1 MSEIYLNETEAALLP
16 QLYAEVVRHNR
27 NIISADDI
35 CRLRTAIAKS
45 IEDGHYQRDKYGI
58 NPLIHNLQTMQA
70 LAQSL
75 SPDREM
81 GIAIMLRTIVASGEN
96 SIEKISEDWG
106 DDIAHIVNGLIKV
119 SSLYSHRAA
128 VESDNFRRLLMT
140 FADDIRVIILMIVDR
155 LVLMRRI
162 NHHPD
167 EQFVHDV
174 AYEANYLYA
183 PLAHRLGLY
192 YIKSQLEDMSLKYS
206 NREIYNEIAGKLNET
221 KAARDEYIAQF
232 IAPVKE
238 KLTAA
243 GLNFDIKGRTK
254 SIYSIWNKMKKQHND
269 IEQIYDLFAIRIII
283 DTPPEREKSDCWFAY
298 SVITDM
304 YTPNTSRLKDW
315 ISIPKSN
322 GYESL
327 HITVNGPSNR
337 WVEVQIRTRRM
348 DLVAEKG
355 LAAHWRYKGIKS
367 ESNLDNWMNNIR
379 DILEAAET
387 GPLQLIKN
395 FKMDIYSKEVFVFTP
410 KGDLYKLPNGA
421 SLLDFAFHI
430 HSKLGCICTGGKVN
444 GKNQKINYRLQS
456 GDTVEILTSSQQSP
470 KLDWLNFV
478 VTSKARNK
486 IKQAINERSNRD
498 SELAR
503 ELLQRRF
510 KNRKIEIDEA
520 IMMKLIKKLDYKT
533 VTQFYSAVNAGELS
547 PADIIDRYLELKSAS
562 ETQINPTVSA
572 DEFEL
577 QSDETKTSSS
587 DILYIGSNEVK
598 GMNYRFAKCCNPIFG
613 DKVFGFISSEG
624 VVKIHRA
631 NCPNARHIHERY
643 PYRLIPVKWSG
654 KIGEQ
659 FGATLRIVG
668 NDDIGIVT
676 NITSIINRE
685 KSISLRS
692 IAIDSND
699 GLFQGHLVVGLTDT
713 GALNN
718 LIKKIKTIKGVKDVQ
733 RQN

>member
-1 MSEIYLNETEAALLP
+1 MPDKYLNETEATLLP
-16 QLYAEVVRHNR
+16 KLYAEVIRHNR
-27 NIISADDI
+27 NIISADEI
-35 CRLRTAIAKS
+35 SRLRKTIAQSVK
-45 IEDGHYQRDKYGI
+45 EGHYQRDKYGI

-70 LAQSL
+70 LAESL

-81 GIAIMLRTIVASGEN
+81 GIAIMLRTTVVSGFF
-96 SIEKISEDWG
+96 SVEKIAETWG

-167 EQFVHDV
+167 EQFVRDV

-206 NREIYNEIAGKLNET
+206 NREVYNEIAGKLNET

-269 IEQIYDLFAIRIII
+269 IEHIYDLFAIRIII
-283 DTPPEREKSDCWFAY
+283 DTPPEKEKSDCWFAY

-327 HITVNGPSNR
+327 HITVNGPDNR

-355 LAAHWRYKGIKS
+355 LAAHWRYKGIQS

-410 KGDLYKLPNGA
+410 KGDLYKLPAGA

-470 KLDWLNFV
+470 KLDWLNFI

-520 IMMKLIKKLDYKT
+520 IMMKLIKKLGYKT

-547 PADIIDRYLELKSAS
+547 PADVIERYLELKSTS
-562 ETQINPTVSA
+562 ETQVGQTVSA

-577 QSDETKTSSS
+577 QSEEKKTPSS
-587 DILYIGSNEVK
+587 DI
-598 GMNYRFAKCCNPIFG
+598 
-613 DKVFGFISSEG
+613 
-624 VVKIHRA
+624 
-631 NCPNARHIHERY
+631 
-643 PYRLIPVKWSG
+643 
-654 KIGEQ
+654 
-659 FGATLRIVG
+659 
-668 NDDIGIVT
+668 
-676 NITSIINRE
+676 
-685 KSISLRS
+685 
-692 IAIDSND
+692 
-699 GLFQGHLVVGLTDT
+699 
-713 GALNN
+713 
-718 LIKKIKTIKGVKDVQ
+718 
-733 RQN
+733 

>member
-1 MSEIYLNETEAALLP
+1 MSEKYLNDTEAQLLP
-16 QLYAEVVRHNR
+16 VLYAEVVRSNR
-27 NIISADDI
+27 NIITGDDFS
-35 CRLRTAIAKS
+35 RLRSLITQS
-45 IEDGHYQRDKYGI
+45 IKEGHYRRDKYGI
-58 NPLIHNLQTMQA
+58 NPLIHNLQTLQA
-70 LAQSL
+70 LSDSL

-81 GIAIMLRTIVASGEN
+81 GIAIMLRTVVSSGFVTIEN
-96 SIEKISEDWG
+96 IAETWG
-106 DDIAHIVNGLIKV
+106 DDIAHIVTGLIKV

-167 EQFVHDV
+167 EQFVRDV

-206 NREIYNEIAGKLNET
+206 NREVYTEIARKLNET
-221 KAARDEYIAQF
+221 KAARDAYIDQF

-238 KLTAA
+238 KLEAA
-243 GLNFDIKGRTK
+243 GLNFEIKGRTK

-269 IEQIYDLFAIRIII
+269 IEEIYDLFAIRIII
-283 DTPPEREKSDCWFAY
+283 DTPREREKPDCWFAY

-327 HITVNGPSNR
+327 HITVNGPGNR

-348 DLVAEKG
+348 DLIAEKG
-355 LAAHWRYKGIKS
+355 LAAHWRYKGIES

-410 KGDLYKLPNGA
+410 KGDLYRLPSGA

-430 HSKLGCICTGGKVN
+430 HSKLGCACTGGKVN

-486 IKQAINERSNRD
+486 IRQAINERSNRD

-503 ELLQRRF
+503 ELILRRF
-510 KNRKIEIDEA
+510 KNRKIEIDEVL
-520 IMMKLIKKLDYKT
+520 MMKLIKKLGYKT
-533 VTQFYSAVNAGELS
+533 VTHFYSAVNAEELS
-547 PADIIDRYLELKSAS
+547 VADVIDRYLELKAAA
-562 ETQINPTVSA
+562 EAPT
-572 DEFEL
+572 
-577 QSDETKTSSS
+577 TPT
-587 DILYIGSNEVK
+587 
-598 GMNYRFAKCCNPIFG
+598 
-613 DKVFGFISSEG
+613 
-624 VVKIHRA
+624 
-631 NCPNARHIHERY
+631 
-643 PYRLIPVKWSG
+643 
-654 KIGEQ
+654 
-659 FGATLRIVG
+659 
-668 NDDIGIVT
+668 
-676 NITSIINRE
+676 
-685 KSISLRS
+685 
-692 IAIDSND
+692 
-699 GLFQGHLVVGLTDT
+699 
-713 GALNN
+713 
-718 LIKKIKTIKGVKDVQ
+718 
-733 RQN
+733 

>member
-1 MSEIYLNETEAALLP
+1 MSEKYLNDTEAQLLP
-16 QLYAEVVRHNR
+16 VLYAEVVRSNR
-27 NIISADDI
+27 NIITGDDFS
-35 CRLRTAIAKS
+35 RLRSLITQS
-45 IEDGHYQRDKYGI
+45 IKEGHYRRDKYGI
-58 NPLIHNLQTMQA
+58 NPLIHNLQTLQA
-70 LAQSL
+70 LSDSL

-81 GIAIMLRTIVASGEN
+81 GIAIMLRTVVSSGFVTIEN
-96 SIEKISEDWG
+96 IAETWG
-106 DDIAHIVNGLIKV
+106 DDIAHIVTGLIKV

-155 LVLMRRI
+155 LMLMRRI

-167 EQFVHDV
+167 EQFVRDV

-206 NREIYNEIAGKLNET
+206 NREIYTEIARKLNET
-221 KAARDEYIAQF
+221 KAARDAYIDQF

-238 KLTAA
+238 RLEAA
-243 GLNFDIKGRTK
+243 GLNFEIKGRTK

-269 IEQIYDLFAIRIII
+269 IEEIYDLFAIRIII
-283 DTPPEREKSDCWFAY
+283 DTPREREKPDCWFAY

-327 HITVNGPSNR
+327 HITVNGPGNR

-348 DLVAEKG
+348 DLIAEKG
-355 LAAHWRYKGIKS
+355 LAAHWRYKGIES

-410 KGDLYKLPNGA
+410 KGDLYRLPSGA

-430 HSKLGCICTGGKVN
+430 HSKLGCACTGGKVN

-486 IKQAINERSNRD
+486 IRQAINERSNRD

-503 ELLQRRF
+503 ELILRRF

-520 IMMKLIKKLDYKT
+520 LMMKLIKKLGYKT
-533 VTQFYSAVNAGELS
+533 VTHFYSAVNAEELS
-547 PADIIDRYLELKSAS
+547 VADVIDRYLELKAAA
-562 ETQINPTVSA
+562 EAPTTPTVSA
-572 DEFEL
+572 DEFAL
-577 QSDETKTSSS
+577 HTDDDRSTGS
-587 DILYIGSNEVK
+587 DILFIGSNEVK

-631 NCPNARHIHERY
+631 DCPNARNIHERY

-676 NITSIINRE
+676 NITSIINRD
-685 KSISLRS
+685 KSITLRS
-692 IAIDSND
+692 ISIDSND

-713 GALNN
+713 VALNN